1 MRGGSREIFLGWHEG
16 GKEIK
21 WCDKIKAFFFQ
32 THMEVVTYCYNNSN
46 AVSKCVFHI
55 NIVYYYFLQLT

>member
-1 MRGGSREIFLGWHEG
+1 MRGGSREIF
-16 GKEIK
+16 
-21 WCDKIKAFFFQ
+21 WCGKIKAFFFQ

-46 AVSKCVFHI
+46 AVSKRVFHI